1 MADAIESLNAMAELS
16 LTQAG
21 IGARR
26 PAVRVVRSVRE
37 LDQIQA
43 GWDSL
48 ACERGG
54 PMLDCGWAKTCADVF
69 DLGSRL
75 EILMYGSPG
84 MAAIAPL
91 FRSGRVSGRR
101 ELIGA
106 SEIGEPMDFLYS
118 DPLAVEPLA
127 KALAEDRGSV
137 LLKRISADSP
147 IIDALKRAYR
157 GRGFVVSVPSGGF
170 LRLPL
175 DDSWVEPE
183 RHLNS
188 GRRSDLRRLRKI
200 AANSGDL
207 RIEIVKP
214 RPDELTPLLDEAYE
228 VEASGWKAAEGTAL
242 AVDTRRGSFLRR
254 YAAAACERGLLRL
267 CFLRLGGR
275 AAAVQIAIQ
284 VAHGFWLLK
293 IGYREEFARCSP
305 GTLLMCDTIAYAAK
319 AGLRSYEFLGRDEA
333 WLHMWNPLS
342 CPCVSIAAY
351 PFNARGMLAMSQD
364 AFAAFRRKLK
374 VVSTWR

>member
-1 MADAIESLNAMAELS
+1 MAELS
-16 LTQAG
+16 LAQAG
-21 IGARR
+21 IGAGL
-26 PAVRVVRSVRE
+26 PGVRVVRGLGE
-37 LDQIQA
+37 LGQIQA
-43 GWDSL
+43 AWDSL
-48 ACERGG
+48 ASDRGG
-54 PMLDCGWAKTCADVF
+54 PMLNCEWAKTCAEVF
-69 DLGSRL
+69 GLESRL
-75 EILMYGSPG
+75 EILVYRSPG

-91 FRSGRVSGRR
+91 FRSGRVSGRL

-106 SEIGEPMDFLYS
+106 SEIGEPMDLLYS
-118 DPLAVEPLA
+118 DSLAVE
-127 KALAEDRGSV
+127 ALAEAMAETRCSV

-147 IIDALKRAYR
+147 IIDALRRAYR
-157 GRGFVVSVPSGGF
+157 GKGLVVSLPSGGF

-175 DDSWVEPE
+175 DESWIEPE

-200 AANSGDL
+200 AAQSGEIQ
-207 RIEIVKP
+207 IEIVKP
-214 RPDELTPLLDEAYE
+214 RPDELTPLLEEAYE
-228 VEASGWKAAEGTAL
+228 VEASGWKAVEGTAL

-275 AAAVQIAIQ
+275 AAAVQIAVQ

-305 GTLLMCDTIAYAAK
+305 GTLLMCETIAHAAK

-333 WLHMWNPLS
+333 WLHMWNPLG

-374 VVSTWR
+374 VVPTWR